1 MRALARVAALCLP
14 ALVACSAGRQAPFDV
29 VQSYHSALRES
40 RYSDAYSL
48 LSSDARR
55 TLSYDDF
62 ERVARDNPDEVRE
75 TVRWLEQVDP
85 NAPVTARLD
94 LGNGENVQLV
104 EEGGGWRLDPAVLD
118 FYGQRSPRQCVRS
131 FTRAL
136 DRRRWDVLVR
146 FAPRRVAE
154 SLTADQLRDA
164 WERGG
169 DADDVQR
176 MLTALRQSTER
187 PIEVSGDRATMTYGV
202 GNRFTMQLVREDG
215 VWKVEDPD

>member
-1 MRALARVAALCLP
+1 LVVALLVSWAA
-14 ALVACSAGRQAPFDV
+14 ACSGGRQAPFDV
-29 VQSYHSALRES
+29 LQSYHSALREG
-40 RYSDAYSL
+40 RYSEAHAL
-48 LSSDARR
+48 LSADARR
-55 TLSYDDF
+55 AVSLDEL
-62 ERVARDNPDEVRE
+62 ERISRENPDEVRE

-94 LGNGENVQLV
+94 LGNGESVQLV

-118 FYGQRSPRQCVRS
+118 FYGQRTPRQCVRS

-146 FAPRRVAE
+146 FAPRRIAE
-154 SLTADQLRDA
+154 SLTPEQLRDA
-164 WERGG
+164 WERGA